1 MKNTLSKSA
10 LKITQLSSVPKPCFL
25 YILLRMINYN
35 TKAWLASIFV
45 FKKADTLRQLFP
57 MILLVSAYTGGI
69 VYLETDYLK
78 LTANSSIG
86 HFTIL
91 QTLLGFVISML
102 LVFRTNTAYDRWWE
116 GRKQWGALVN
126 NSRNLAIKM
135 NALLPHS
142 DTKNRQFFV
151 KTIPMFADVLQ
162 QHLRAEATRLQLD
175 TEPHPE
181 IPELDHSKH
190 IPNQVAGMIA
200 TKLSLLHREKLITG
214 EHLIIVNNELQS
226 FLDICGA
233 CERIKNTPIPY
244 SYSVFVKKFIFIY
257 IMTLPLGYAFSLHYL
272 LIPVVA
278 LVFYVLASL
287 EMVAEEIED
296 PFGHDDNDLPMSKI
310 ASNIKKNVED
320 ILG

>member
-1 MKNTLSKSA
+1 
-10 LKITQLSSVPKPCFL
+10 
-25 YILLRMINYN
+25 MINYN

-45 FKKADTLRQLFP
+45 FKKADTFRQLLP
-57 MILLVSAYTGGI
+57 MILLVSAYTALI
-69 VYLETDYLK
+69 VYIETEWQVISD
-78 LTANSSIG
+78 NSPLR
-86 HFTIL
+86 HFTIM

-126 NSRNLAIKM
+126 NSRNLAIKIDAM
-135 NALLPHS
+135 LHVV
-142 DTKNRQFFV
+142 DNRNRRFFA
-151 KTIPMFADVLQ
+151 KTIPMFAEVLQ
-162 QHLRAEATRLQLD
+162 RHLRAESTRLQLD

-181 IPELDHSKH
+181 IPELDEAKH
-190 IPNQVAGMIA
+190 KPNQVAALII
-200 TKLSLLHREKLITG
+200 SRVNELHREGAITG
-214 EHLIIVNNELQS
+214 EQFIVLNAELQS
-226 FLDICGA
+226 FMDVCGA

-244 SYSVFVKKFIFIY
+244 SYSVFIKKFIFIY
-257 IMTLPLGYAFSLHYL
+257 IISLPVGYAFSLHYL
-272 LIPVVA
+272 AIPVVA

-320 ILG
+320 ILGK